1 MKPVTYCI
9 LAATLLSAG
18 CATKPELIPAI
29 PVSQARYSD
38 MSCEQLRLELD
49 LVTQRLNILSER
61 QRANRTRDG
70 WLNVLVLPG
79 LGAATPNQEGTIA
92 QAKGEMEAIQREHV
106 RCEESQPG

>member
-1 MKPVTYCI
+1 MRPMTYCI
-9 LAATLLSAG
+9 LAATLHLAG
-18 CATKPELIPAI
+18 CATKPELITAI

-38 MSCEQLRLELD
+38 MSCAELRLELD
-49 LVTQRLNILSER
+49 LVTQRLNMLSER

-79 LGAATPNQEGTIA
+79 LGAATSNQEGAIA
-92 QAKGEMEAIQREHV
+92 QAKGEMEAIQREHL